1 MTLPAARATATASPT
16 GPIPH
21 SVWLYEPDPT
31 ALPSVN
37 SRLDELLGLVKPD
50 NRGAMLDSEVRIHV
64 IPQDWRL
71 TDLPAWANLRG
82 YPLPDS
88 DPHDGYMESRR
99 YDDLRGLGPAYCF
112 SGPLD
117 IAIAEELLVALPVG
131 RYPSPPAGDL
141 GSALVHE
148 VGHALECSLSAAQ
161 SQQLD
166 RGYAAAIARYPRGV
180 AGKIPSYT
188 VSTVREY
195 FAEGVVAWLEAGEH
209 ESYRRSWLRENDP
222 VLHEL
227 VSQVFDVPPPISTCG
242 GLRATAVLQPHAAPF
257 VGTPGADVI
266 VGTAE
271 ADLINGGGGD
281 DVICGK
287 GGDDTLVG
295 GYGSDRILGG
305 AGNDSYAGGSGND
318 ILDETDAG
326 DEDGGADRMDG
337 GPGNDRLSGGVLD
350 DVLADGDGTDHVIGG
365 PGDDE
370 LDTRD
375 TRNPRPDRLNGS
387 EGFDTCRSDP
397 DDTVVGCQPRPTT
410 TLPAPTTLPAS
421 TTLPPP
427 PAPTTTSTSTTS
439 PPQPAPTTTS
449 TSTTVAEPAADHL
462 PPTGM

>member
-1 MTLPAARATATASPT
+1 MTLPEAQATATGAPT
-16 GPIPH
+16 GPIPR

-37 SRLDELLGLVKPD
+37 SRLEHVLGLVKPA

-82 YPLPDS
+82 HPLPDS

-117 IAIAEELLVALPVG
+117 IAIAEELLVALPPG
-131 RYPSPPAGDL
+131 RYASPPAGDL

-148 VGHALECSLSAAQ
+148 VGHSLECSLSPAQ
-161 SQQLD
+161 AQQLD

-180 AGKIPSYT
+180 VGKIPSYT
-188 VSTVREY
+188 VNTVREY
-195 FAEGVVAWLEAGEH
+195 FAEGVVAWLEAGRH
-209 ESYRRSWLRENDP
+209 ESYRRSWLLAHDP

-227 VSQVFDVPPPISTCG
+227 VSQVFDVPPPIFTCG
-242 GLRATAVLQPHAAPF
+242 GSRATTVLQPHAAPF

-305 AGNDSYAGGSGND
+305 AGNDSYAGGSGDD
-318 ILDETDAG
+318 ILDETDAN
-326 DEDGGADRMDG
+326 DGGDGADSMDG
-337 GPGNDRLSGGVLD
+337 GPGNDRLSGGARN
-350 DVLADGDGTDHVIGG
+350 DVLADGDGADHLIGG
-365 PGDDE
+365 GGDDE

-375 TRNPRPDRLNGS
+375 TVNPRSDRLDGS

-397 DDTVVGCQPRPTT
+397 DDTVVGCKPKPPPTT
-410 TLPAPTTLPAS
+410 TLPPS
-421 TTLPPP
+421 TTRPPR
-427 PAPTTTSTSTTS
+427 PAPATTSTSTTS
-439 PPQPAPTTTS
+439 TTSTTSSTSTTS
-449 TSTTVAEPAADHL
+449 TSVAVTAAGSR
-462 PPTGM
+462 PPTGL